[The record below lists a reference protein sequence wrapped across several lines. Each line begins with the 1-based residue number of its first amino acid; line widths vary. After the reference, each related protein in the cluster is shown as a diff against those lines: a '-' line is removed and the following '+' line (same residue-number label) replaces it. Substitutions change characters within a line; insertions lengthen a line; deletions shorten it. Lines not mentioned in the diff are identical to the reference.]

1 MGYRPGEIKNS
12 WVGVPS
18 TAGAATP
25 VLWSHSFYPETLRT
39 NATLQDK
46 AQSNLI
52 LINQAYCAAP
62 GLGEDELG
70 GGILGFNEDEVY
82 YICQGMFHPNYA
94 GTAIRLNVSFDVITA
109 NVTTVDFEGSL
120 RVWNEGTAIDQA
132 HSYTQYNKSVIVSAT
147 DRVYNA
153 QWDIAAVGN
162 LVANN
167 LWQCK
172 VVLHDMNDADEVS
185 VTAIKVMYAI
195 DKNYA

>member
-12 WVGVPS
+12 WVGVS
-18 TAGAATP
+18 AGAGAAIP

-39 NATLQDK
+39 DATLQDK
-46 AQSNLI
+46 AQANLI
-52 LINQAYCAAP
+52 LINQAYSAAN
-62 GLGEDELG
+62 G
-70 GGILGFNEDEVY
+70 VY

-94 GTAIRLNVSFDVITA
+94 GTTIRLNVSFDVITA

-120 RVWNEGTAIDQA
+120 RAWNDGAAINQA
-132 HSYTQYNKSVIVSAT
+132 HSYTQYNKSVVVSAA

-153 QWDIAAVGN
+153 QWNIAAVGN

-172 VVLHDMNDADEVS
+172 VVLHDKNDASEVS
-185 VTAIKVMYAI
+185 ITAIKVMYAI